1 MADDF
6 WTKTATKV
14 SQDLQKKLGY
24 EELKTILNGTPSGD
38 LDEPTLM
45 SCIAMILQNNQ
56 VR

>member
-45 SCIAMILQNNQ
+45 SCIAMILQNTQ
-56 VR
+56 K